1 MNKQKGKLLVV
12 SGPSGCGKG
21 TVLKKVLKENSNI
34 YYSVSATTRA
44 PRYGEENGIHYYFI
58 TKEEFEKKI
67 SEGGMLEY
75 AEYVGNYYGTPKD
88 IVLAKLEKGYDVILE
103 IEVKGAMQI
112 RKAVPEAILVFIAP
126 PSMEELEKRLIG
138 RGTEKLDVI
147 KSRLKKAEKEMQYQ
161 NEYDYLVIND
171 EISIAAE
178 EIAAILKSEKLKINK
193 N

>member
-34 YYSVSATTRA
+34 YYSVSATTGA

-126 PSMEELEKRLIG
+126 PSMDELEKRLIG
-138 RGTEKLDVI
+138 RGTEKIDVI